1 MIPEKPSLD
10 ALDAKW
16 SARWEAAGTYRFDR
30 SKTRSEVYS
39 IDTPPPT
46 VSGTLHVGHVFSY
59 THTDILARYQ
69 RMRGREVFY
78 PIGWDDNGLP
88 TERRA
93 QNHYGVRC
101 DPALPYDPAF
111 TPPAA
116 PPKHPV
122 AVSRRNF
129 IELCEE
135 ITAADERAYEELW
148 RRLGLSVDWSLTY
161 TTIGARA
168 RRVAQRAFLRA
179 LAAGEAY
186 QAEAPT
192 AWDTDFRTAVAQAE
206 QVDREVPGAYHT
218 LRFGSGIVVETT
230 RPELLPACVA
240 LVAHP
245 SDERYQD
252 LFGTQV
258 EIPLFGRAV
267 TVHPHPLADPEKGT
281 GIAMVCTFGDAT
293 DVIWWRELKL
303 ETRVLIGRDGRFG
316 APFEGLTVRQARTRV
331 VELLRESGDL
341 LGEPRAITH
350 PVRYYE
356 NGERPLEIVSSR
368 QWFYRTLAH
377 ADWLAS
383 RGRELEWH
391 PAHMRVRYDHWVAG
405 LNSDW
410 LISRQRHFGVP
421 FPVWYPLGADGRPD
435 HSRPMVPSE
444 AELPVDPATD
454 CPPGFTEADRGVRFV
469 ADPDV
474 MDTWATSSLTPRIA
488 CGWVDDEDLYARTY
502 PMDLRAQAHEII
514 RTWLFTSVLR
524 DPERL
529 PWKHAAISGWILDP
543 DRKKMGKSVGNALG
557 PLGLL
562 DEYGPDGARYWAAQG
577 RLGVDTLFD
586 PAQMKVGRRL
596 ATKLLNVGRFV
607 LSLPWAGSS
616 DGDLPGATATLD
628 RALLARLR
636 DTVAECTAALESY
649 EHTRALNAAEAFL
662 WTFCD
667 DYLELVKERAYSG
680 DASAVGTLRAGL
692 DGVLRLLAPFL
703 PFATEE
709 VWSWWREGS
718 VHRAA
723 WPGGLWGAVEA
734 GAGEA
739 GAGGSGGG
747 RAPAGGSEGDAGL
760 VVAAELI
767 AAVRKAKST
776 ARVSMRAPVAELVLT
791 GMELAED
798 LVADVVAAGK
808 VERVTFRSGA
818 PAVEVRL

>member
-10 ALDAKW
+10 DLDAKW

-30 SKTRSEVYS
+30 SRTRSEVYS

-59 THTDILARYQ
+59 THTDIIARYQ
-69 RMRGREVFY
+69 RMRGLEVFY

-101 DPALPYDPAF
+101 DPSLPYDPAF
-111 TPPAA
+111 TPPAV
-116 PPKHPV
+116 PPKRPV

-148 RRLGLSVDWSLTY
+148 RRLGLSVDWTLLY

-192 AWDTDFRTAVAQAE
+192 AWDTDLRTAVAQAE

-218 LRFGSGIVVETT
+218 LRFGAGVTVETT

-245 SDERYQD
+245 SDERYQA

-267 TVHPHPLADPEKGT
+267 TVHPHELADPEKGT

-303 ETRVLIGRDGRFG
+303 PTRVLIGRDGRFG
-316 APFEGLTVRQARTRV
+316 APFEGLTVKQARTRV

-377 ADWLAS
+377 ADWLAE

-421 FPVWYPLGADGRPD
+421 FPVWYPLGADGLPD
-435 HSRPMVPSE
+435 HARPMVPPE

-488 CGWVDDEDLYARTY
+488 CGWGDDEDLFARTY

-529 PWKHAAISGWILDP
+529 PWRHAAISGWILDTK
-543 DRKKMGKSVGNALG
+543 RKKMGKSAGNALE
-557 PLGLL
+557 PLELL
-562 DEYGPDGARYWAAQG
+562 AEFGPDGARYWAAQG
-577 RLGVDTLFD
+577 RLGVDTQFD

-607 LSLPWAGSS
+607 LSLPG
-616 DGDLPGATATLD
+616 GDSGATATLD
-628 RALLARLR
+628 RALLARLA

-692 DGVLRLLAPFL
+692 DGVSRLLAPFV

-718 VHRAA
+718 VHRAT
-723 WPGGLWGAVEA
+723 WPGGLWG
-734 GAGEA
+734 A

-747 RAPAGGSEGDAGL
+747 RALERGSEGDAGL

-808 VERVTFRSGA
+808 VERVTFLPGA
-818 PAVEVRL
+818 AGVEVRL